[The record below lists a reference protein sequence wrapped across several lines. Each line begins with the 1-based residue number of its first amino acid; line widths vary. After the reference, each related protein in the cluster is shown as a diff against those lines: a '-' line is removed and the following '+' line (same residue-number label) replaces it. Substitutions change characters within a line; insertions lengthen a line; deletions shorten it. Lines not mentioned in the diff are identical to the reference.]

1 MTQAATRWRLEGEYF
16 ENCNCDIVCPCLFSA
31 AGPMAAAP
39 TQGYCDLGIAFHVNR
54 GSYGDAS
61 LDGLNVVAA
70 VHADGPMGGGNWSL
84 GLYLDERGSPQQREA
99 LQAIFS
105 GGAGGPMA
113 ALAPLVGKILGVK
126 TAPITFN
133 IDGRRRSVQIP
144 NVMQMA
150 VEALPS
156 MNPDGELWVANAHPF
171 NMEKLALAKGAA
183 GNTFS
188 DYGMRWD
195 NSGKNGFYCSIRWS
209 NA

>member
-54 GSYGDAS
+54 GSYGDTS
-61 LDGLNVVAA
+61 LDRLNVVAV
-70 VHADGPMGGGNWSL
+70 VHAEGAMGGGNWSL
-84 GLYLDERGSPQQREA
+84 GLYLDESGSPEQREA
-99 LQAIFS
+99 VQAIFS

-126 TAPITFN
+126 TAPITFSV
-133 IDGRRRSVQIP
+133 DGKRRSVQIP

-150 VEALPS
+150 VEAVPS

-171 NMEKLALAKGAA
+171 NMEKLALAKGTA
-183 GNTFS
+183 GSTFT

-195 NSGKNGFYCSIRWS
+195 NSGKNGFYAAISWS
-209 NA
+209 NG